1 MVPASKQ
8 CVVACPFT
16 GSMAAKIVSSSSA
29 SVLVPGSFQPLT
41 SFQSQ
46 VTICS
51 INLSECIIRLDYVA
65 RDTERVFAIQDKN
78 TFGLLS

>member
-1 MVPASKQ
+1 MSVPASKQ

-16 GSMAAKIVSSSSA
+16 GSMASKLMSSSSA

-41 SFQSQ
+41 SFQ

-51 INLSECIIRLDYVA
+51 TNLSECIIRLDYVA
-65 RDTERVFAIQDKN
+65 RDIERVFAIQDKKYIWP
-78 TFGLLS
+78 S